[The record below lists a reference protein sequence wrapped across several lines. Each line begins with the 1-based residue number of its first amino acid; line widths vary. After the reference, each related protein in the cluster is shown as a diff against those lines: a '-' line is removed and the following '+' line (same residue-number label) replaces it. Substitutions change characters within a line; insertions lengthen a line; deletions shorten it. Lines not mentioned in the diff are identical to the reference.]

1 MMDAETLNGRVVQV
15 SDSPI
20 NDVSL
25 DLPSSPTKIQLLHC
39 SQDTIK
45 VGHPIA
51 NFLHV
56 QKGVEIEITGPLTVT
71 KPDKLESATTSL
83 PNGSLLVVMP
93 IDTRAN
99 VRLRFR
105 DNLRPGYTVEFDDF
119 PVRIG
124 PGAEIQA
131 LATTTQPL
139 ADIEPLTVATQ
150 SLVVSRA
157 A

>member
-1 MMDAETLNGRVVQV
+1 MMDAETLKGRVVQV

-39 SQDTIK
+39 SQDTIQ

-56 QKGVEIEITGPLTVT
+56 QKGAEIEITGPLIVT
-71 KPDKLESATTSL
+71 KPDKLESATTAL

-105 DNLRPGYTVEFDDF
+105 DNLRPGCAVEVDDF

-124 PGAEIQA
+124 PGAEIQT
-131 LATTTQPL
+131 LANTTQPL
-139 ADIEPLTVATQ
+139 AIIEPIAAGTQ
-150 SLVVSRA
+150 PLLVKSA